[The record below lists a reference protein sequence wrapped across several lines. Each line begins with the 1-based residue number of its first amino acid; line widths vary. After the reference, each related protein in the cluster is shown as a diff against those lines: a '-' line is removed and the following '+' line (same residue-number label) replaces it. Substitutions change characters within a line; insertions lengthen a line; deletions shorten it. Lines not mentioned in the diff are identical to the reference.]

1 MKLKEI
7 SPSFEDM
14 VRRNEKDPYE
24 DTGKNAQPEVQQ
36 AVERWKELP
45 EEERAKTPLLYWVLG
60 SGTPPYKMS
69 AGESQYTDNSTVEGQ
84 TCGNCE
90 FAYLKIANKKFI
102 CSQIRGRIQPAGWC
116 RLWKPQK

>member
-1 MKLKEI
+1 MKLKHI

-14 VRRNEKDPYE
+14 VRQYERDPYE
-24 DTGKNAQPEVQQ
+24 DTGRKAPPEVQE
-36 AVERWKELP
+36 AVQRWTELSD
-45 EEERAKTPLLYWVLG
+45 EERAAKPLLYWLLG

-69 AGESQYTDNSTVEGQ
+69 QEESQYTNNSKTKGQ

-102 CSQIRGRIQPAGWC
+102 CSQIRGHIQPSGWC
-116 RLWKPQK
+116 NRWKAQK